1 MNIKIFNDV
10 SKIDKLGSGSTMY
23 NYDEP
28 SPSILETFDNTAIN
42 RDYLIELKLPE
53 FTSHCPKTNQPDFAN
68 FYIRYIPD
76 LKCLESK
83 SIKLYMGAYR
93 NFGCFMESTVNKIID
108 DWVTVCD
115 PKWIEVHGIF
125 APRGGITLNVYS
137 EYVREGYIVPSDYR
151 RARTGQ
157 FNNN

>member
-1 MNIKIFNDV
+1 MQIKTFNDV
-10 SKIDKLGSGSTMY
+10 SKIDKLGSGSTRY
-23 NYDEP
+23 DYDEP
-28 SPSILETFDNTAIN
+28 LVEILETFDNTAVG

-68 FYIRYIPD
+68 FYVRYVPD

-83 SIKLYMGAYR
+83 SIKLYMGAFR
-93 NFGCFMESTVNKIID
+93 TFGCFMESTVNKIID
-108 DWVTVCD
+108 DWVVACD

-137 EYVREGYIVPSDYR
+137 EYIRKGFEVPADYR
-151 RARTGQ
+151 KGKAGQ
-157 FNNN
+157 FNS